1 MLHNKYFEIMKEFLN
16 GYNREIYGREL
27 IGKIKISQ
35 KNISNTLVELEK
47 EGVLKSSFSGNRRYY
62 SLNFENF
69 LLRDYLS
76 FFEEGVK
83 ISFLKHNSVLVDF
96 FRKISGEIVCV
107 FGSYAKG
114 KNKKE
119 SDLDLLIVGGN
130 SAEILRIG
138 KEYGLNA
145 QVFEISLNDFRK
157 GFKENLILNECLKNH
172 ILINGRDLFIEEVLK
187 WMD

>member
-83 ISFLKHNSVLVDF
+83 ISFLKHNRS
-96 FRKISGEIVCV
+96 
-107 FGSYAKG
+107 
-114 KNKKE
+114 
-119 SDLDLLIVGGN
+119 
-130 SAEILRIG
+130 
-138 KEYGLNA
+138 
-145 QVFEISLNDFRK
+145 
-157 GFKENLILNECLKNH
+157 
-172 ILINGRDLFIEEVLK
+172 
-187 WMD
+187 